1 MRNSKIIDYSIM
13 NNKFIGSN
21 FDDFLEEEGLL
32 AEVEATALKRV
43 IAYQIS
49 ELMKEHNLSK
59 TAMAKRMKTSRS
71 SIDRLLDPKN
81 ESVTLHTLERAAL
94 VLGKRLQINF
104 I

>member
-1 MRNSKIIDYSIM
+1 M

-32 AEVEATALKRV
+32 AEVEATAIKRV
-43 IAYQIS
+43 IAFQID
-49 ELMKEHNLSK
+49 ELMKEQSLSK
-59 TAMAKRMKTSRS
+59 AAMAKRMKTSRS

-81 ESVTLHTLERAAL
+81 ESVTLQTLERAAL